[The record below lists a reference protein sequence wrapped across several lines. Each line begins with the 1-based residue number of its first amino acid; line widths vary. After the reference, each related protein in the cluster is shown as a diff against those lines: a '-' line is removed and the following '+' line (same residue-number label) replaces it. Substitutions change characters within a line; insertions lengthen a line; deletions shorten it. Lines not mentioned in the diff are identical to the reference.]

1 MLESVKLVFLI
12 IVVLAVLEG
21 RSFNP
26 ARFEQIKEK
35 RVNFKVDWEALL
47 LLECVVWVFNDLA
60 AWVNISDSDYE
71 LQKFDEF

>member
-21 RSFNP
+21 RPFNP
-26 ARFEQIKEK
+26 AWFEQIKEK
-35 RVNFKVDWEALL
+35 WVNFKVDWEALL